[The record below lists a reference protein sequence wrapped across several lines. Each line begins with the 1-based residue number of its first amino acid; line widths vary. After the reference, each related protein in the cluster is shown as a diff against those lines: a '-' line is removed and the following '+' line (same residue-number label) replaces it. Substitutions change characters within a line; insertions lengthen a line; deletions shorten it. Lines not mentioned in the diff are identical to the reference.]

1 MKVELFVLDCDS
13 ASSRITLNLPAII
26 GRGDNAD
33 LVIAH
38 PEVSRQHCRLFWYRD
53 TVHIQ
58 DLKSLNGT
66 TIAGRIISNA
76 ESPILPEEHFSVG
89 PVQFRISYSKQD
101 FSTPD
106 PTGSTAR
113 RARGGSSNS
122 IHSAIQSSSHPSLR
136 TDSRNAIR
144 RDNSSN
150 GNGNGNG
157 NKNKKGGSHD

>member
-13 ASSRITLNLPAII
+13 ASSRIELTLPAIV
-26 GRGDNAD
+26 GRGENAD
-33 LVIAH
+33 LIIAH
-38 PEVSRQHCRLFWYRD
+38 PEVSRQHCRLFWFRNS
-53 TVHIQ
+53 VHIQ

-66 TIAGRIISNA
+66 NVAGRLIANA
-76 ESPILPEEHFSVG
+76 ESVIQPEEHFTVG

-101 FSTPD
+101 ASCSD

-113 RARGGSSNS
+113 RTHGSSNS
-122 IHSAIQSSSHPSLR
+122 IHSASQPSLNMR
-136 TDSRNAIR
+136 NDSRNAIR

-157 NKNKKGGSHD
+157 NNNGNGSRNNIKK